1 MNPILAS
8 IIHVDNLLWCELVLL
23 AVLVLGTIVTSLPNF
38 KSLVK
43 KPLSSSLLA
52 FLFSAVPVIVLIA
65 LIRAN
70 QIVDAP
76 LNKVIIV
83 GTVIVCVSALAS
95 IKMKTLKRAIMTFAI
110 AQSGFVF
117 FMVGSGPAGV
127 IAGLIHIASVAV
139 VISGL
144 LFTVDSMTTERR
156 SWMKVLFGILFST
169 LVAVPLS
176 GLFATETIAFG
187 YGLQE
192 NLIPTLLVMLAVT
205 VLTLR
210 TVFLALPVLMTKVEA
225 PLPSLAQ
232 DGNPTIAQGVTAD
245 RPSSNLRSLKEVIL
259 RSLVPFTLS
268 LHIILSFTLGIFLLT
283 QQGVQLAVQLAE
295 TVTSL

>member
-8 IIHVDNLLWCELVLL
+8 LIHVDVLLWCELILL
-23 AVLVLGTIVTSLPNF
+23 AVLVLGTVLISLPNL

-43 KPLSSSLLA
+43 RPIAPSLLA

-65 LIRAN
+65 LARVN

-76 LNKVIIV
+76 LDKVIIV
-83 GTVIVCVSALAS
+83 GTVIVCAAALAS
-95 IKMKTLKRAIMTFAI
+95 MKMKTLKRAIMTFAI
-110 AQSGFVF
+110 AQFGFVF
-117 FMVGSGPAGV
+117 FMVGSGPAG
-127 IAGLIHIASVAV
+127 IIGALIHIASVAV

-144 LFTVDSMTTERR
+144 LFTIDSMATEHRP
-156 SWMKVLFGILFST
+156 WMKVLFGILLSA

-176 GLFATETIAFG
+176 GLFASETIAFG

-225 PLPSLAQ
+225 PLPSL
-232 DGNPTIAQGVTAD
+232 AQGVTAD